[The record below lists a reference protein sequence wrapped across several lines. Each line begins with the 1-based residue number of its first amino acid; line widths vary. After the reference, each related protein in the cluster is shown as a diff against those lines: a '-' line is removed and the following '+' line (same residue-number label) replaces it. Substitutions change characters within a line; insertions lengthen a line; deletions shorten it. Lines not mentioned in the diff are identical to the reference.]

1 MRQRLLIPIIFVF
14 ILTFLIN
21 FLSAH
26 NLLTSIANS
35 ATLCLSVYLFK
46 DYLNKRRFLFNIFI
60 IVSFCIVPLF
70 HYQPKPGFISLL
82 PLLSLGFFYI
92 SSRATKKLV
101 YLNKVLVL
109 VWIFF
114 LTLSIS
120 YSSEV
125 IKPPFGI
132 QSSQLIFNSPEIN
145 YNIKRHQQDALY
157 IPYKIRQLIYSDSV
171 FSYAILTNFFD
182 FLNLKNLSDALFI
195 ANLYPLFV
203 GFYKFFRERFEFKY
217 LCLSAFLITILI
229 AGIDRSPDKF
239 QSLYLLGPVFVYLII
254 LGLRS
259 INKKFYILLWVLGLF
274 ILLTPKI

>member
-60 IVSFCIVPLF
+60 IVSFCIIPLF
-70 HYQPKPGFISLL
+70 QYQPKSDFISLL

-92 SSRATKKLV
+92 SSRAIEKIN
-101 YLNKVLVL
+101 YLNIVLIL

-114 LTLSIS
+114 LTLSIA
-120 YSSEV
+120 YSGEV
-125 IKPPFGI
+125 IKPPFEI